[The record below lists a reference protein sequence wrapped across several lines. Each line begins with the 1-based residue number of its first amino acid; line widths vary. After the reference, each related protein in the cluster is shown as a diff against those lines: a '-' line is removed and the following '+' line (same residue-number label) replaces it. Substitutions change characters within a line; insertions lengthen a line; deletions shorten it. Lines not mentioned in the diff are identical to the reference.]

1 MNANERDLYLQR
13 IGYTEKTT
21 ADRACLET
29 LMELQLRS
37 IPFENLEPYEE
48 GKVPSLDSGDLY
60 RKIVVRKRGG
70 YCFELNKLFYELLK
84 TIGFQVIPIGVRI
97 LWNKEKLPPML
108 HRATLVKLEDGI
120 YYCDVGYGG
129 PGPKSPVKLE
139 DGIYEEKGGSFRI
152 TMHPEGTA
160 GEILVE
166 RKKAEAYLPLLR
178 FSLRAAVEEDFEPMN
193 FYCAKS
199 PDTVFTQKRVL
210 SRNTAGG
217 SVALTG
223 NTLTILQADGTLK
236 SLEGKTEDLIKEWIE
251 TYFGIQV

>member
-1 MNANERDLYLQR
+1 MNMEEKDLYLQR
-13 IGYTEKTT
+13 IGYAGET
-21 ADRACLET
+21 AADKECLET
-29 LMELQLRS
+29 LMERHLKS
-37 IPFENLEPYEE
+37 VPFENLEPYEE
-48 GKVPSLDSGDLY
+48 GKVPSLESADIY
-60 RKIVVRKRGG
+60 RKIVVQKRGG

-129 PGPKSPVKLE
+129 PGPKCPMKLE
-139 DGIYEEKGGSFRI
+139 DGIHEEKDGKFRI
-152 TMHPEGTA
+152 TMHPEGTG

-166 RKKAEAYLPLLR
+166 RKKKEDYLPMLR
-178 FSLRAAVEEDFEPMN
+178 FSLRPAVEEDFEPMN

-199 PDTVFTQKRVL
+199 PNVLFTQKRVL
-210 SRNTAGG
+210 SRNTANG

-223 NTLTILQADGTLK
+223 NELTILNVNGGLDHW
-236 SLEGKTEDLIKEWIE
+236 EGKTDEVIKEWIK
-251 TYFGIQV
+251 TYFEIQV

>member
-1 MNANERDLYLQR
+1 MNTEERDLYLQR
-13 IGYTEKTT
+13 IGYTGKTV
-21 ADRACLET
+21 AGKECLES
-29 LMELQLRS
+29 LMELHLRS
-37 IPFENLEPYEE
+37 VPFENLEPYEE
-48 GKVPSLDSGDLY
+48 GKVPSLESTDLY

-84 TIGFQVIPIGVRI
+84 TIGFQAIPIGVRI

-152 TMHPEGTA
+152 TMHPENTD

-166 RKKAEAYLPLLR
+166 RKKAEAYLPMLR
-178 FSLRAAVEEDFEPMN
+178 FSPRPAVEEDFEPMN
-193 FYCAKS
+193 FFCAKS
-199 PDTVFTQKRVL
+199 PDVLFTQKRVL
-210 SRNTAGG
+210 SRNTADG

-223 NTLTILQADGTLK
+223 NILTILQADG
-236 SLEGKTEDLIKEWIE
+236 SLESREGKTDEIIKEWIE
-251 TYFGIQV
+251 IYFGIQG